1 MRFIQKLKAIWLVL
15 VSYNYLVCTT
25 KDKGT
30 KVEFRSSYRFIP
42 NKGMSSSIFVIL
54 TDVVKKINKEID
66 NQNDKDG
73 RHREVGE

>member
-30 KVEFRSSYRFIP
+30 KVEFRSSY
-42 NKGMSSSIFVIL
+42 
-54 TDVVKKINKEID
+54 
-66 NQNDKDG
+66 
-73 RHREVGE
+73 

>member
-42 NKGMSSSIFVIL
+42 NKGMSRL
-54 TDVVKKINKEID
+54 HLCHPDRCGEE
-66 NQNDKDG
+66 NQ
-73 RHREVGE
+73 